1 MKYKINY
8 KKQEGGVRWRRDNIE
23 FKLTELTKKIIK
35 DSIKKYKRNSDLK
48 EKVKELLKENID
60 EKIIINLN
68 DGKLDAIFK
77 KKWDKETIFIYKE
90 GNFKNKRKDINK
102 ILDEGIFIK
111 EIHQEIIKII
121 MESILEYINKKNI
134 KLGSIVTYGLLIN
147 KGNILNSIIIRYL
160 SRIKN
165 ILKSKLIKKKKFPY
179 YEGILIDFKD
189 LDLKDSIKID
199 MFNEN
204 NKSLL
209 KINKGDNN
217 YIEPEKIL
225 IKELKIGQDYN
236 NLWVIR
242 MIYKTSIEDMISKIN
257 EKKLFKEEYNEK
269 ERKRNIIKKQQL
281 EEIIYTL
288 SNNVKEDVLI
298 NEYNKHKKL
307 VEKEIFIRYIIKY
320 LLEGKE

>member
-77 KKWDKETIFIYKE
+77 NKW
-90 GNFKNKRKDINK
+90 GKDINK

-111 EIHQEIIKII
+111 EIHQEIIKVI

-147 KGNILNSIIIRYL
+147 KGNIINSIIIRYL

-165 ILKSKLIKKKKFPY
+165 ILKSKLIKKKNFPY
-179 YEGILIDFKD
+179 YEKILIDFKD
-189 LDLKDSIKID
+189 LDLKDSLKID

-209 KINKGDNN
+209 
-217 YIEPEKIL
+217 
-225 IKELKIGQDYN
+225 
-236 NLWVIR
+236 
-242 MIYKTSIEDMISKIN
+242 IYDKYSFFSSISAAIS
-257 EKKLFKEEYNEK
+257 
-269 ERKRNIIKKQQL
+269 R
-281 EEIIYTL
+281 
-288 SNNVKEDVLI
+288 
-298 NEYNKHKKL
+298 
-307 VEKEIFIRYIIKY
+307 
-320 LLEGKE
+320 